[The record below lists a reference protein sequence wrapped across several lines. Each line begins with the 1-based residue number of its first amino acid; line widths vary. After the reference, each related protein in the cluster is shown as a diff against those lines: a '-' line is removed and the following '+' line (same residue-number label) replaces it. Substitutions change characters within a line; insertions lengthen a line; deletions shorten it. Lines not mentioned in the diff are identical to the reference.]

1 MLLWRPG
8 CFVPD
13 VLVELPPHDE
23 KQIGP
28 VMLLG
33 SRQIRQWADKFA
45 RTHVELAYLL
55 KPQTENEVEGER
67 MVYSKPL
74 PWGGLGVSFPII
86 AGHSMRQDRSQF
98 LEVGAVF
105 VQYGEDGQIHRFRLI
120 QSEKEK
126 VLED

>member
-13 VLVELPPHDE
+13 VLVEVPPHDE

-33 SRQIRQWADKFA
+33 SRQIWQWADKFA
-45 RTHVELAYLL
+45 RTDVELAYLL

-67 MVYSKPL
+67 MVYFQAIALGRPGCFVPDNRRPFYASRSKPVS
-74 PWGGLGVSFPII
+74 GGGS
-86 AGHSMRQDRSQF
+86 
-98 LEVGAVF
+98 
-105 VQYGEDGQIHRFRLI
+105 RLRP
-120 QSEKEK
+120 
-126 VLED
+126 VW